1 MRTTI
6 YGDRAETVAAL
17 LAVAVDPEIAG
28 DIVVATTDSASHGAG
43 HSTAH
48 DDSHSHSP
56 ALELSDDLVV
66 ALRGMKSP
74 AEVFSRAGAII
85 VSADEYELVIAA
97 HASGKPVHT
106 FGLTSAA
113 DFAASEIDA
122 TLTGTNFSLTHRE
135 DTHQVSLRLLGE
147 HQVIGALAT
156 IAVASVSGV
165 PIADAVVAVGT
176 LAYAERWVMQPLIT
190 SRGAVVINDAR
201 EATRDSMASSLKALA
216 LLTTGGLRSVAVL
229 GAVDSSPAD
238 VLDDHDSI
246 GRLVVRLNIK
256 KLVVV
261 GYAARHI
268 QVAAGLEGSW
278 DGESV
283 LVHTPE
289 EAYDLLSEDLG
300 DGDVVLVKSSSAAGL
315 RLFGDKLGGT
325 SE

>member
-17 LAVAVDPEIAG
+17 LAVAVNPAVNSAVGG
-28 DIVVATTDSASHGAG
+28 DIVVATTDSATDSNA
-43 HSTAH
+43 HS
-48 DDSHSHSP
+48 DGQ
-56 ALELSDDLVV
+56 ELSDDLVV

-74 AEVFSRAGAII
+74 TEAFSRAGAIV
-85 VSADEYELVIAA
+85 VSNDEYELVIAA

-122 TLTGTNFSLTHRE
+122 TLTGTNFTLTHGE

-156 IAVASVSGV
+156 IAAASVSGV
-165 PIADAVVAVGT
+165 PIADTVVAVGT
-176 LAYAERWVMQPLIT
+176 PAYAERWVMQPLIT
-190 SRGAVVINDAR
+190 PRGAVVINDAR

-216 LLTTGGLRSVAVL
+216 LLTAGGLRSVAVL

-238 VLDDHDSI
+238 ALDDHDSI

-283 LVHTPE
+283 LVDTPE

>member
-17 LAVAVDPEIAG
+17 LAVAVNPAVNSAVGG
-28 DIVVATTDSASHGAG
+28 DIVVATTDSAANSNA
-43 HSTAH
+43 HSNGQ
-48 DDSHSHSP
+48 
-56 ALELSDDLVV
+56 ELSDDLVV

-74 AEVFSRAGAII
+74 TEAFSRAGAIV
-85 VSADEYELVIAA
+85 VSNDEYELVIAA

-122 TLTGTNFSLTHRE
+122 TLTGTNFTLTHGE

-156 IAVASVSGV
+156 IAAASVSGV
-165 PIADAVVAVGT
+165 PIADTVVAVGT
-176 LAYAERWVMQPLIT
+176 PAYAERWVMQPLIT
-190 SRGAVVINDAR
+190 PRGAVVINDAR

-216 LLTTGGLRSVAVL
+216 LLTAGGLRSVAVL

-238 VLDDHDSI
+238 ALDDHDSI

-283 LVHTPE
+283 LVDTPE

>member
-1 MRTTI
+1 VRTTI

-190 SRGAVVINDAR
+190 SRGAVVI
-201 EATRDSMASSLKALA
+201 SMASSLKALA

>member
-17 LAVAVDPEIAG
+17 LAAAVHPAVVG
-28 DIVVATTDSASHGAG
+28 DIVVATTDLADQ
-43 HSTAH
+43 
-48 DDSHSHSP
+48 DDTHRDV
-56 ALELSDDLVV
+56 LERADEIVV

-74 AEVFSRAGAII
+74 SAPFSRATSIV
-85 VSADEYELVIAA
+85 VSADEYELAAAA
-97 HASGKPVHT
+97 HASGTTVHT
-106 FGLTSAA
+106 FGLSADA
-113 DFAASEIDA
+113 DFAGSEIDA
-122 TLTGTNFSLTHRE
+122 ALTGTSFSLTHRGE
-135 DTHQVSLRLLGE
+135 THRIFVRLLGE

-156 IAVASVSGV
+156 IATAVVSGV
-165 PIADAVVAVGT
+165 PIADAVAAVGT
-176 LAYAERWVMQPLIT
+176 PTHAERWVMQPLMT
-190 SRGAVVINDAR
+190 PRGAVVINDAR
-201 EATRDSMASSLKALA
+201 EASRDSMASSLKALA

-238 VLDDHDSI
+238 ALDDHDSI

-283 LVHTPE
+283 LVDTPE
-289 EAYDLLSEDLG
+289 EAYDLVSEELG

-315 RLFGDKLGGT
+315 RFFGDKLGGT